1 MRGRGGAGNG
11 SGSRRLFA
19 AFLFERC
26 GKSCEAPG
34 VGKRGSTGDGAAHLS
49 FSNAIRV
56 VHGCVY
62 RSIRFF
68 GTNIGATGRTRPLPA
83 RGFGPGAFILQP
95 SERRFGAPRSARK
108 GRRPSAEGDGAFVP
122 RVRVASS
129 ASREPGTPAAPRRRV
144 SGRARSPVSRRRV
157 HRRGPAR
164 IPRWQSTFSRGNFHA
179 RRGPTQTRAGSS
191 RTARLAP
198 AHHPRSDPPFTYP
211 VSRPGRTS
219 HVQPDHHADR
229 RRPFPIPP
237 PQTC

>member
-62 RSIRFF
+62 RPIRFF

-95 SERRFGAPRSARK
+95 SERRFGAPRSAPK

-122 RVRVASS
+122 RVRVASG

-157 HRRGPAR
+157 YRRGPAR

-179 RRGPTQTRAGSS
+179 RGSYPTARRFVSHGTSRSRASPAIGPTVHVPGL
-191 RTARLAP
+191 TARSYVTRP
-198 AHHPRSDPPFTYP
+198 TRSPR
-211 VSRPGRTS
+211 
-219 HVQPDHHADR
+219 
-229 RRPFPIPP
+229 
-237 PQTC
+237 

>member
-1 MRGRGGAGNG
+1 MCARVRGRGGAGNG

-49 FSNAIRV
+49 LSNAIRA

-62 RSIRFF
+62 RPIRFF
-68 GTNIGATGRTRPLPA
+68 GTNIGAMGRTRPLPA

-95 SERRFGAPRSARK
+95 SERRFGAPRSAPK

-122 RVRVASS
+122 RVRVASGP
-129 ASREPGTPAAPRRRV
+129 SREPGTPAAPRRRV
-144 SGRARSPVSRRRV
+144 SGRARSPVSRRR
-157 HRRGPAR
+157 AEYF
-164 IPRWQSTFSRGNFHA
+164 FSREFSRA
-179 RRGPTQTRAGSS
+179 AGPTQTRAGSS

-219 HVQPDHHADR
+219 HVQSDHHADR
-229 RRPFPIPP
+229 RRSFPIPP